1 MYFPLKNEKKNTTKI
16 TTFFLVISTRS
27 GWPYRNY
34 TTNRIINRVVK
45 NTCIRSFCLPFSVK
59 RFSLFSVSVQ
69 SRRYYL
75 QPVSPPFLP
84 FIPWYSR
91 SLLHARVHSFLI
103 LPLRSLS
110 VSLSL
115 RKALINPR
123 EPASNKFRLERE
135 KQQIWVRWCQ
145 LRRMRATS
153 YLSYFSARLLWLLR
167 YYGELLTRTCTHK
180 YVHTYVL
187 RVYVRTDNVYMYKV
201 FQKCWAR
208 FGMSIIFWIVTVA
221 V

>member
-1 MYFPLKNEKKNTTKI
+1 MYFDHFVCRLLSKD
-16 TTFFLVISTRS
+16 FLSSLCRSNLEGTISTPFLHPFSLSSLDTAVLFCTRAFT
-27 GWPYRNY
+27 PF
-34 TTNRIINRVVK
+34 
-45 NTCIRSFCLPFSVK
+45 SFCCFACV
-59 RFSLFSVSVQ
+59 SL
-69 SRRYYL
+69 
-75 QPVSPPFLP
+75 
-84 FIPWYSR
+84 
-91 SLLHARVHSFLI
+91 
-103 LPLRSLS
+103 
-110 VSLSL
+110 SLSL

-167 YYGELLTRTCTHK
+167 YYGELLTRACTHK

-201 FQKCWAR
+201 LQKCWAR
-208 FGMSIIFWIVTVA
+208 FGMSIIFRIVTVA